1 MTAILCRIGIHTPG
15 RYLNISNGRY
25 VLICKRCGKETT

>member
-1 MTAILCRIGIHTPG
+1 MSALLCRLGIHTG
-15 RYLNISNGRY
+15 NRIFTISNGRY